1 MAAMKKLGLFLP
13 LAIIVLAALVVWRG
27 GGAPAVGV
35 TLQCP
40 DPVQGCRTRLG
51 DREIA
56 VGLDR
61 QVQVLKPFE
70 VWVQAAGVAKVQARF
85 TMKGMDMGFNLYTL
99 KADAQGTFRIRAT
112 LPVCVT
118 GRRDWIMSL
127 DIDGT
132 VFEVP
137 FVTTL

>member
-1 MAAMKKLGLFLP
+1 MAGMKKFGLFLP

-27 GGAPAVGV
+27 GGTPTVGV
-35 TLQCP
+35 TVPCP

-51 DREIA
+51 GREIA
-56 VGLDR
+56 LGLDR

-70 VWVQAAGVAKVQARF
+70 VWVKAAGVSKVQARF

-99 KADAQGTFRIRAT
+99 KADAQGTFRTRAT